1 MKAAIIGSGI
11 AGLATAIRLAKRGMA
26 VDLFE
31 ANAYCGGKLTV
42 IQRDGF
48 TWDAGPSLFT
58 MPHFVDELLSMA
70 GLNGETFTYRKMDEA
85 CRYFWEDGTTVTAHA
100 DGDAFAKEM
109 EAKLNVKASTVR
121 AALYKAKEL
130 HEATSPLFLE
140 QSLHKATNFLNGNA
154 LKAMTMLPRFDLHRT
169 MHNVNKARFRSPK
182 AVQLFD
188 RFATYNGSDPYRAP
202 GVLNVIPHLEH
213 NVGTFLP
220 RGGMHSITKALEK
233 AAIQLGVRLHLN
245 APVERIVVEN
255 GKATG
260 VWVNGKHFEAD
271 IVVSNMDVV
280 PTYRKLLR
288 DQKAPEE
295 ILKQE
300 RSSSALIFYWGVKG
314 QSTQLGLHNILFSD
328 DYAREFNTLFNQK
341 DIAEDPTVYVNITS
355 KYERGHAP
363 DGHEN
368 WFVMINAPANEGQD
382 WNAII
387 DRTRTNVINKLSG
400 MLGRDL
406 RSDIVCEELLD
417 PRSIESKTS
426 SHMGS
431 LYGASSNHWR
441 SAFLR
446 HPNFKQEIKGLYFCG
461 GSAHPG
467 GGIPL
472 CLLSARIVDQLIVN

>member
-1 MKAAIIGSGI
+1 MRAAIIGSGI
-11 AGLATAIRLAKRGMA
+11 AGLATAIRLAKRGTN
-26 VDLFE
+26 VDVFE
-31 ANAYCGGKLTV
+31 ANPYIGGKLTV

-70 GLNGETFTYRKMDEA
+70 GMNGETFSYRRMDEA

-109 EAKLNVKASTVR
+109 ETKLGVKASSVR

-140 QSLHKATNFLNGNA
+140 KSLHKATNFLNGNT
-154 LKAMTMLPRFDLHRT
+154 LKAMSMLPRFDLHRS
-169 MHNVNKARFRSPK
+169 MHEVNRTRFRNPK

-220 RGGMHSITKALEK
+220 RGGMHSIIKALEK
-233 AAIQLGVRLHLN
+233 AARQLGVKFHLN
-245 APVERIVVEN
+245 TPVERIVVDN
-255 GKATG
+255 GRATG
-260 VWVNGKHFEAD
+260 VWVNGRKWDAD
-271 IVVSNMDVV
+271 TVVNNMDVV
-280 PTYRKLLR
+280 PTYRRLLR
-288 DQKAPEE
+288 DQKAPED
-295 ILKQE
+295 ILRQE
-300 RSSSALIFYWGVKG
+300 RSTSALIFYWGVKG
-314 QSTQLGLHNILFSD
+314 ESNQLGLHNIFFTD
-328 DYAREFNTLFNQK
+328 DYAREFSALFQQK
-341 DIAEDPTVYVNITS
+341 DIIDDPTVYVNITS
-355 KYERGHAP
+355 KYEKDQAP
-363 DGHEN
+363 EGHEN
-368 WFVMINAPANEGQD
+368 WFVMVNAPANDGQD
-382 WNAII
+382 WDAII
-387 DRTRTNVINKLSG
+387 ERTRDNVISKLNR

-417 PRSIESKTS
+417 PRSIETRTGSY
-426 SHMGS
+426 MGS
-431 LYGASSNHWR
+431 LYGSSSNHWR

-446 HPNFKQEIKGLYFCG
+446 HPNFRQDIKGLYFCG

-472 CLLSARIVDQLIVN
+472 CLLSARIVDELIN

>member
-1 MKAAIIGSGI
+1 MKTAIIGSGI
-11 AGLATAIRLAKRGMA
+11 AGLATSIRLAKRGME
-26 VDLFE
+26 VDVFE
-31 ANAYCGGKLTV
+31 TNSHCGGKLTV
-42 IQRDGF
+42 ISRDGF

-58 MPHFVDELLSMA
+58 MPHFVDELLALA
-70 GLNGETFTYRKMDEA
+70 GLGTDCFSYRKLDEA

-100 DGDAFAKEM
+100 DGNAFAKEM
-109 EAKLNVKASTVR
+109 EIKLGVKASSVR

-140 QSLHKATNFLNGNA
+140 QSLHKATNFLNGST
-154 LKAMTMLPRFDLHRT
+154 LKAMAMLPRFDLHRT
-169 MHNVNKARFRSPK
+169 MHEVNRTRFRNPK

-188 RFATYNGSDPYRAP
+188 RFATYNGSNPYRAP

-220 RGGMHSITKALEK
+220 HGGMHSIAKALEQT
-233 AAIQLGVRLHLN
+233 AVQLGVRLHLN
-245 APVERIVVEN
+245 TPVERIVVSN
-255 GKATG
+255 GKANG
-260 VWVNGKHFEAD
+260 IWVNSKQWDAD

-280 PTYRKLLR
+280 PTYRRLLR

-300 RSSSALIFYWGVKG
+300 RSSSALIFYWGMKG
-314 QSTQLGLHNILFSD
+314 LSPQLGLHNIFFSD
-328 DYAREFNTLFNQK
+328 DYGREFNTLFVQK
-341 DIAEDPTVYVNITS
+341 DIVDDPTVYVNITS
-355 KYERGHAP
+355 KYENDHAP

-368 WFVMINAPANEGQD
+368 WFVMVNAPANEGQD
-382 WNAII
+382 WDAII
-387 DRTRTNVINKLSG
+387 DRTRNNVIGKLNR

-406 RSDIVCEELLD
+406 KSEIICEELLD
-417 PRSIESKTS
+417 PRAIELRTG

-431 LYGASSNHWR
+431 LYGSSSNHWR

-446 HPNFKQEIKGLYFCG
+446 HPNFKQDIKNLYFCG
-461 GSAHPG
+461 GSVHPG

-472 CLLSARIVDQLIVN
+472 CLLSARIVDELIAN

>member
-11 AGLATAIRLAKRGMA
+11 AGLATAIRLAARGME
-26 VDLFE
+26 VDVFE
-31 ANAYCGGKLTV
+31 ANSYCGGKLTV
-42 IQRDGF
+42 ISRDGF

-70 GLNGETFTYRKMDEA
+70 GINGESFSYRKMDEA
-85 CRYFWEDGTTVTAHA
+85 CRYFWEDGTTVTAHG

-109 EAKLNVKASTVR
+109 ELKLGVKASSVR

-140 QSLHKATNFLNGNA
+140 KSLHKATNFLNGNT
-154 LKAMTMLPRFDLHRT
+154 LKAMAMLPRFDLHRT
-169 MHNVNKARFRSPK
+169 MHEVNRSRFRNPK
-182 AVQLFD
+182 VEQLFN

-220 RGGMHSITKALEK
+220 KGGMHSITNALEK
-233 AAIQLGVRLHLN
+233 AARQLGVTFHLN
-245 APVERIVVEN
+245 TPVERIVVEN
-255 GKATG
+255 GKAVG
-260 VWVNGKHFEAD
+260 VWVNGRRWDAD

-280 PTYRKLLR
+280 PTYRRLLR
-288 DQKAPEE
+288 DQKAPED

-314 QSTQLGLHNILFSD
+314 DSAKLGLHNIFFSD
-328 DYAREFNTLFNQK
+328 DYAREFSTLFQQK
-341 DIAEDPTVYVNITS
+341 DIMDDPTVYVNITS
-355 KYERGHAP
+355 KFERDHAP
-363 DGHEN
+363 EGHEN
-368 WFVMINAPANEGQD
+368 WFVMVNAPANQGQD
-382 WNAII
+382 WDAII
-387 DRTRTNVINKLSG
+387 DRTRTNVVRKLSRI
-400 MLGRDL
+400 LGRDL
-406 RSDIVCEELLD
+406 QSEIVCEELLD
-417 PRSIESKTS
+417 PRSIESRTG

-431 LYGASSNHWR
+431 LYGSSSNHWR

-446 HPNFKQEIKGLYFCG
+446 HPNFKQDIKGLYFCG
-461 GSAHPG
+461 GSVHPG

-472 CLLSARIVDQLIVN
+472 CLLSARIVDELIAN